1 MHLIRCK
8 VVPREGP
15 LLRTQL
21 LHLNKMQNIADY
33 RIQRWALTLSAYD
46 YRIVFRAG
54 KENSNADGLSRLPLR
69 ESPSSVPVPGDT
81 VLMMEALSDMGS
93 AVSAA
98 TIKSWTDR
106 DPVLSRVRRMVLH
119 GWQPQKGV
127 DFQPYEQRKHELSV
141 EDGCVLWGSRVVV
154 PSAGREAVVRLLH
167 EGHPGISRMKA
178 LARGVVWWP
187 ALDSQL
193 ESKVKECVAC
203 QSSRKSPPKAPLHPW
218 EWPTKPW
225 VRLHVD
231 FAGPFLG
238 KTLMVI
244 VDAHSKWLE
253 ASIVSSPSAEQAIRV
268 LRHVFSTHGL
278 PEVLVSDNGSAF
290 TSAQFQTFVKLN
302 GFRHV
307 KSAPYHPASNGL
319 AERAVQTVKEA
330 LKKTTGD
337 LETRLARFLFQYR
350 LTPHSTTGQPPAELL
365 MGRRPR
371 SHLDFLFP
379 SVAQRVQQSQERQ
392 KTHHD
397 QHVQSRTFQ
406 VGDEVYVVNHRGSPK
421 WLPGVVV
428 KLLGPLNLIVK
439 VKDGQEV
446 RYHVD
451 HVRVR
456 TGGEKGVNNDVSDI
470 DDDDDPLP
478 PVLDTPPV
486 PALPPGEVDQEQMV
500 PRVPVEPPPPAPVLR
515 RSTRPHRPPDRF

>member
-1 MHLIRCK
+1 M
-8 VVPREGP
+8 GS
-15 LLRTQL
+15 
-21 LHLNKMQNIADY
+21 DF
-33 RIQRWALTLSAYD
+33 LSAYN

-93 AVSAA
+93 AVSAT

-106 DPVLSRVRRMVLH
+106 DPVLSWVRRMVLH
-119 GWQPQKGV
+119 GWQQQEGV

-187 ALDSQL
+187 GLDSQL

-203 QSSRKSPPKAPLHPW
+203 QSSRKSPPKVPLHPW

-253 ASIVSSPSAEQAIRV
+253 ASIVSSPSAEQALWV

-319 AERAVQTVKEA
+319 AEHAVQTVKEA

-365 MGRRPR
+365 MGRCPR

-392 KTHHD
+392 KTNHD
-397 QHVQSRTFQ
+397 
-406 VGDEVYVVNHRGSPK
+406 
-421 WLPGVVV
+421 
-428 KLLGPLNLIVK
+428 
-439 VKDGQEV
+439 
-446 RYHVD
+446 
-451 HVRVR
+451 
-456 TGGEKGVNNDVSDI
+456 
-470 DDDDDPLP
+470 
-478 PVLDTPPV
+478 
-486 PALPPGEVDQEQMV
+486 
-500 PRVPVEPPPPAPVLR
+500 
-515 RSTRPHRPPDRF
+515 